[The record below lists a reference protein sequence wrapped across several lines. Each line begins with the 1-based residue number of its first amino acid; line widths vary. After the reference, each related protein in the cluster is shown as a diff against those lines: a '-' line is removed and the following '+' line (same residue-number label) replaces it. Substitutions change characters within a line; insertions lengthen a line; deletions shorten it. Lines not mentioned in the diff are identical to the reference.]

1 MSNQILQAGRALAV
15 IPSDNANIPFPNVV
29 ASGANNDVISAD
41 QLVDPNVSFT
51 AANVNTGDIVYNI
64 TLQLAATITR
74 VVDEYTLDL
83 NADIFTAYDCD
94 YIIYAAS
101 SAAGYSNQGC
111 VLYVGGLGD
120 LDVVTTG
127 QDNVTFFGINAG
139 SFVPVHIVKVKAAT
153 TAEYTIGESNT
164 FIAVSVPASF
174 TAV

>member
-1 MSNQILQAGRALAV
+1 MSNQILQAGRALTV

-29 ASGANNDVISAD
+29 ALGINSDIVSAD

-64 TLQLAATITR
+64 TLQLAATITK
-74 VVDEYTLDL
+74 VVDQYTLDL

-111 VLYVGGLGD
+111 VLYVGGLGN

-139 SFVPVHIVKVKAAT
+139 SFIPVHCVKVTAAT
-153 TAEYTIGESNT
+153 TAQHIV
-164 FIAVSVPASF
+164 ALW
-174 TAV
+174 

>member
-1 MSNQILQAGRALAV
+1 MSNQILQAGRALTV

-29 ASGANNDVISAD
+29 ISGNNSDVVSAG
-41 QLVDPNVSFT
+41 QLVDVNVNFIT
-51 AANVNTGDIVYNI
+51 ANVNTGDIVYNI
-64 TLQLAATITR
+64 TLQLAATVTK
-74 VVDEYTLDL
+74 VVDLETLDL
-83 NADIFTAYDCD
+83 NADIFTVDTCD

-139 SFVPVHIVKVKAAT
+139 SFIPVHCVKVTAAT
-153 TAEYTIGESNT
+153 TAEYIV
-164 FIAVSVPASF
+164 ALW
-174 TAV
+174 